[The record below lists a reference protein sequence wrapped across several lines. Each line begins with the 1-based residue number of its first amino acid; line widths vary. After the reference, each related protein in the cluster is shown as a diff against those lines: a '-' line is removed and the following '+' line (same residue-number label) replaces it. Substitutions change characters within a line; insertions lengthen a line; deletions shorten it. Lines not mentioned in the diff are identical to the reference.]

1 MKLIEFD
8 TSFKD
13 EDTKASKQLKVTCQL
28 NEAACE
34 LKLKNYPA
42 AARLTTK
49 VGIVKGCSV
58 WMVHSGVCWVVDE

>member
-13 EDTKASKQLKVTCQL
+13 EDKKASKQLKVTCQL

-34 LKLKNYPA
+34 LKLKNFPA

-49 VGIVKGCSV
+49 VDTLCR
-58 WMVHSGVCWVVDE
+58 